1 MATYGSLRRAG
12 GRFDSFHVDLS
23 SGELFRSGVRV
34 PIQDQPLQVLRLLL
48 EAEGKVVTREQLRAA
63 LWPENTFVDFEHGVN
78 TAVKKLRQAL
88 EDSPESPKFVET
100 LPKVGY
106 RFLVP
111 VEWVADTSGKSALPR
126 VVPIA
131 PPRPTAVPSFAASEK
146 VHRSAPW
153 RFRFALLIVGLVIT
167 AAIGGYL
174 LRPRPQ
180 MQPDK
185 LTVVPFTT
193 FPGFEIGPSF
203 SPDGNQI
210 VFAWFG
216 YEKEYQFDLYIKQVG
231 QERVMQLTH
240 HPATF
245 LGSAWSPDGRFIAF
259 MRQVDGDPDASG
271 IYLISTLG
279 GSERKLASITTYGSY
294 EPIAVNWSA
303 DGKWLAFAKGS
314 LPATKASALSDRAP
328 SKSPPEHYN
337 TPVHFS
343 THLLNVETTE
353 ERALPDPSPDCVN
366 TFGPTFS
373 PDGKYLAS
381 VCVLTEGVAKI
392 YVQTPDGQQAR
403 EVARAWASDFTGV
416 AWAADS
422 QSLLYSTDHHLWRVS
437 LAGGRPEKLLFAQDV
452 ESVAVSRTGNR
463 LAYAQVRHINNIW
476 RLELASEAKPA
487 GPATKFISSSRGD
500 GGSRISPDGRYIAF
514 QSWRSGNLED
524 WMCDRDG
531 SNPLQLTFFGGP
543 QIGTPSWSPDSRRI
557 VFDLRASGNTELYI
571 VNVDGGPPKRF
582 PTGTANASNP
592 FWSADGHW
600 IYFNTDGPEAI
611 WKVPVEGGT
620 AVRLTGEGE
629 GHSPQES
636 ADGTRV
642 FFYRDEGSHG
652 EVWSASVHGG
662 DERTVPGMPAD
673 LDWVPA
679 RNGIYF
685 INGSPRHYSLNY
697 LDFVNQHVHKIA
709 NLPNLFVIWG
719 PTLSPDGHTF
729 LFSGIEHSEGN
740 LFLVEGFR

>member
-1 MATYGSLRRAG
+1 LATYGSLRRAG
-12 GRFDSFHVDLS
+12 ARFDSFRVDLI
-23 SGELFRSGVRV
+23 SGELLRSGVRV

-63 LWPENTFVDFEHGVN
+63 LWPEDTFVDFEHGVN

-88 EDSPESPKFVET
+88 EDSAERPKFVET
-100 LPKVGY
+100 LPRFGY
-106 RFLVP
+106 RFIVP
-111 VEWVADTSGKSALPR
+111 VEWVADAGGKSPLPR

-131 PPRPTAVPSFAASEK
+131 PGPTAVPPFATSEE
-146 VHRSAPW
+146 VPRAPRWRW
-153 RFRFALLIVGLVIT
+153 RFAPLAIALLLLAGM
-167 AAIGGYL
+167 GGYL

-180 MQPDK
+180 IQPDK
-185 LTVVPFTT
+185 LTIVPFTT

-231 QERVMQLTH
+231 QERVVQLTH

-245 LGSAWSPDGRFIAF
+245 LSSAWSPDGRFIAF
-259 MRQVDGDPDASG
+259 MRYLDGDPGASG
-271 IYLISTLG
+271 IYVISTLG
-279 GSERKLASITTYGSY
+279 GSERKLASITPYGSW
-294 EPIAVNWSA
+294 EPIALSWSA

-314 LPATKASALSDRAP
+314 LPATKVES
-328 SKSPPEHYN
+328 SPE
-337 TPVHFS
+337 HFS

-353 ERALPDPSPDCVN
+353 ERALPDPSHDCVN
-366 TFGPTFS
+366 TFGPAFS

-381 VCVLTEGVAKI
+381 VCVLTAGVAKI
-392 YVQTPDGQQAR
+392 YLQTPDGEKAR
-403 EVARAWASDFTGV
+403 EVADAWSSEGFSGL

-422 QSLLYSTDHHLWRVS
+422 QSLLYSPDHHLWRVS

-452 ESVAVSRTGNR
+452 ESVAVARTGNR
-463 LAYAQVRHINNIW
+463 LAYAQVRHVNNIW

-487 GPATKFISSSRGD
+487 GPATKFVSSSRGD
-500 GGSRISPDGRYIAF
+500 GSSRISPDGRYIAF
-514 QSWRSGNLED
+514 QSWRSGNPEV

-557 VFDLRASGNTELYI
+557 VFDLRASSNAELYT

-582 PTGTANASNP
+582 STGTANASNP

-600 IYFNTDGPEAI
+600 IYFNTERPDSI
-611 WKVPVEGGT
+611 WKAPVEGGT

-636 ADGTRV
+636 ADGKRV
-642 FFYRDEGSHG
+642 FFYRVEGGHDQA
-652 EVWSASVHGG
+652 WSASVNGG
-662 DERTVPGMPAD
+662 DEGPVTGIPAD
-673 LDWVPA
+673 LSWVPV
-679 RNGIYF
+679 RTGTYF
-685 INGSPRHYSLNY
+685 INGAPRHYSLNY
-697 LDFVNQHVHKIA
+697 LDFVTQHVYKVA
-709 NLPNLFVIWG
+709 DLPGLFVIWG
-719 PTLSPDGHTF
+719 ATISPDGHTF

-740 LFLVEGFR
+740 IFLVEGFR

>member
-1 MATYGSLRRAG
+1 LATFGSLRRSSV
-12 GRFDSFHVDLS
+12 RFDFFRVDLS

-63 LWPENTFVDFEHGVN
+63 LWPQDTFVDFEHGVN

-88 EDSPESPKFVET
+88 EDSAERPKFVET
-100 LPKVGY
+100 LPKIGY
-106 RFLVP
+106 RFIVP
-111 VEWVADTSGKSALPR
+111 LEWVADVSGNSPLPR

-131 PPRPTAVPSFAASEK
+131 PPGLTAVPPYAAKEVLRAAS
-146 VHRSAPW
+146 W
-153 RFRFALLIVGLVIT
+153 RWRYALLGVVLLLLAT
-167 AAIGGYL
+167 IGGYL
-174 LRPRPQ
+174 LRPRLQ

-185 LTVVPFTT
+185 LTIVPFTT

-231 QERVMQLTH
+231 QERVVQLTH

-259 MRQVDGDPDASG
+259 MRYVDGDPGASG
-271 IYLISTLG
+271 IYIISALG
-279 GSERKLASITTYGSY
+279 GSERRLANITPYGSW
-294 EPIAVNWSA
+294 EPIDVSWSA

-314 LPATKASALSDRAP
+314 SLAKKDS
-328 SKSPPEHYN
+328 SPE
-337 TPVHFS
+337 HFS
-343 THLLNVETTE
+343 THLVNVETTE
-353 ERALPDPSPDCVN
+353 ERDLPDPSHDCVN
-366 TFGPTFS
+366 VWGPTFS

-381 VCVLTEGVAKI
+381 TCVLTAGVAKI
-392 YVQTPDGQQAR
+392 YVQTPDGKNAR
-403 EVARAWASDFTGV
+403 EVARAWASDFSGL

-422 QSLLYSTDHHLWRVS
+422 QSLLYTTDHHLWRVS

-452 ESVAVSRTGNR
+452 ESVAVARTGNR
-463 LAYAQVRHINNIW
+463 LAYAQVRHVNNIW
-476 RLELASEAKPA
+476 RLELASKVKPA

-500 GGSRISPDGRYIAF
+500 GSSRISPDGRFIAF
-514 QSWRSGNLED
+514 QSWRSGSPEIWL
-524 WMCDRDG
+524 CDRDG
-531 SNPLQLTFFGGP
+531 SNAIQLSSFGGP
-543 QIGTPSWSPDSRRI
+543 EIGTPSWSPDSRRI
-557 VFDLRASGNTELYI
+557 VFDLRASGNAEIYI
-571 VNVDGGPPKRF
+571 VDVDGGPPKRL

-600 IYFNTDGPEAI
+600 TYFNTERPDSI
-611 WKVPVEGGT
+611 WKARVEGGA

-636 ADGTRV
+636 VDGRRV
-642 FFYRDEGSHG
+642 FFYKVEGG
-652 EVWSASVHGG
+652 QGQAWSASVNGG
-662 DERTVPGMPAD
+662 DERPVPGIPAD
-673 LDWVPA
+673 VGWVPA

-697 LDFVNQHVHKIA
+697 LDFVTQHVHKIA
-709 NLPNLFVIWG
+709 ALPGLFFIWG
-719 PTLSPDGHTF
+719 PSLSPDGHTF